1 MNLYMG
7 FQRRKPKKGR
17 YYFMKKRLLSLLLSL
32 ALCLGMLPAAALA
45 AEDEPRDTNFFT
57 QQVHTDLKY
66 EDLEYVRPDGEAI
79 LAKMEEIR
87 SLLDDKA
94 NMEKV
99 SDLFDTIGKDFAMVQ
114 TMYSL
119 CNIQAYQDVTS
130 EAWDELEVLGE
141 MASNLSDQLSI
152 LMKDILNS
160 DCADFLA
167 EQLDEES
174 IEYYKN
180 YTPMTEEQLAF
191 AAKEAALESEYQT
204 AAANLPTVEVDGVA
218 YDEDS
223 IYYAYA
229 SGEVDYETYDTVA
242 TQLAQEKNALLG
254 EIYLRMVELRQT
266 EAKSYGYDNY
276 AEYAYA
282 EIYTRDYTP
291 EEIRP
296 FHEAVKKYIAPLYSQ
311 VYDLFR
317 SYVMAGAYDEINAVD
332 YSGDVALDMIE
343 PYLAQMSDELLE
355 AFTFMREGGY
365 YDSEASDTK
374 APGGFTTS
382 LTAYGAPF
390 FFNAPSG
397 ELYDFTT
404 TVHEFGHYN
413 EDYWASNEFIDYSKN
428 IDIAEVHSQ
437 GMELM
442 FSHWYPEIFGEDG
455 ADAMEI
461 YLLLNLLGSVMD
473 GCLHDEL
480 QQFVYYTPDV
490 TLQQINQQY
499 RKLMGEYGQVPAT
512 DPRTEMYSWVDIPHT
527 FMQPCYYISYAV
539 SAAGAF
545 SFWLDAQETDYYE
558 ALDNYLEFTALSGIY
573 TFTESFEQ
581 VGLDAPIDP
590 DYIRA
595 LAGDLSWKVLGQPLP
610 GTYEVAVNVN
620 GTYLDFPDAQPT
632 MVNNRTMIPLRAVLE
647 TLGAELEWDEATYQ
661 VKVTRGDTA
670 VVLKIGETV
679 LTVTQGETTTQ
690 VEMDV
695 APYIT
700 PETGRT
706 YVPVRFVS
714 EAFGLQ
720 VGWDEDYRT
729 AIILDGAGIAAA
741 LLEGRSFTYLEKLAQ
756 FTAKQQEGK
765 DQGIWNTT
773 ANAAGTMTIAG
784 ALEVPMTM
792 AMNGVTADQ
801 TQVEMDMGVTMDLT
815 GLMAMMAMGGSAPDA
830 DTQAL
835 IKTLAQDGLGF
846 QYRGDLEAGKLY
858 FTMEDALLETM
869 GFSAG
874 TWFMIDMNAMAETMG
889 EDYAALVE
897 AGTAGNTDELLDQ
910 QLSDLE
916 LDSVEELIMS
926 LTMVDELLTFLSDES
941 FVADG
946 NDYTTI
952 YTTEYG
958 TIQVA
963 LALTLTME
971 GDTVTDVTVQLQYAG
986 AQMSGATIAV
996 MTASVDS
1003 TGAVAG
1009 QVTVEAADTLSLE
1022 LAFTAQTVK
1031 GDKVPQTEPPV
1042 GATVLDL
1049 SDPDAMNQFMGIMP
1063 LPEDE
1068 AA

>member
-1 MNLYMG
+1 
-7 FQRRKPKKGR
+7 
-17 YYFMKKRLLSLLLSL
+17 MKKRLLSLLLAL
-32 ALCLGMLPAAALA
+32 CLCLGMLPAAALA

-57 QQVHTDLKY
+57 QRVHTDLKY

-87 SLLDDKA
+87 SLLADKA

-99 SDLFDTIGKDFAMVQ
+99 SDLFDAIGKDFAMVQ

-119 CNIQAYQDVTS
+119 CNIHAYQDVTS

-141 MASNLSDQLSI
+141 LASNLSDQLSI
-152 LMKDILNS
+152 LIKDILNS
-160 DCADFLA
+160 DCAPFLA

-204 AAANLPTVEVDGVA
+204 AAANLPTMEVDGVA

-229 SGEVDYETYDTVA
+229 SGEVDYDTYDTVA
-242 TQLAQEKNALLG
+242 TQLAREKNALLG

-291 EEIRP
+291 EEVRP

-311 VYDLFR
+311 VYTLFR
-317 SYVMAGAYDEINAVD
+317 SYVMAGAYEELNAVD

-343 PYLAQMSDELLE
+343 PYLAEMSDELLE

-365 YDSEASDTK
+365 YDSEASETK
-374 APGGFTTS
+374 ATAGFTTS
-382 LTAYGAPF
+382 LPAYGAPF
-390 FFNAPSG
+390 FFNAG
-397 ELYDFTT
+397 GNGLTDFVT

-413 EDYWASNEFIDYSKN
+413 EGYWASNEFIDYSKN

-455 ADAMEI
+455 ADAMET

-480 QQFVYYTPDV
+480 QQYVYYTPDV
-490 TLQQINQQY
+490 TLQQINQKY
-499 RKLMGEYGQVPAT
+499 RTLMTEYGQVPAE

-527 FMQPCYYISYAV
+527 FTSPCYYISYAV

-545 SFWLDAQETDYYE
+545 SFWLDAQENDYEE

-581 VGLDAPIDP
+581 VGLDAPMDP

-632 MVNNRTMIPLRAVLE
+632 MVNNRTMIPLRAVME
-647 TLGAELEWDEATYQ
+647 SMGAELEWDEATYQ
-661 VKVTRGDTA
+661 VKITRGDTT

-695 APYIT
+695 APYIAL
-700 PETGRT
+700 ETNST

-714 EAFGLQ
+714 EAFGFQ
-720 VGWDEDYRT
+720 VGWDEAYRT
-729 AIILDGAGIAAA
+729 AIILDMESVAAA

-756 FTAKQQEGK
+756 FVNKQQEGK

-792 AMNGVTADQ
+792 ALDTVEADQ
-801 TQVEMDMGVTMDLT
+801 TKVEMDMGVTMDLT
-815 GLMAMMAMGGSAPDA
+815 GLMAMMAMAGSAPDA
-830 DTQAL
+830 ETQAL
-835 IKTLAQDGLGF
+835 IKVLSQDGLSL
-846 QYRGDLEAGKLY
+846 QYRGDLETGKFY
-858 FTMEDALLETM
+858 FTMEDALLEAM
-869 GFSAG
+869 GLSAG
-874 TWFMIDMNAMAETMG
+874 TWFMMDMNAMAETVG

-910 QLSDLE
+910 QFSGLE
-916 LDSVEELIMS
+916 LDSV
-926 LTMVDELLTFLSDES
+926 DEVAMALYVADGLFAFLSDES
-941 FVADG
+941 FEADG
-946 NDYTTI
+946 NDYTTV
-952 YTTEYG
+952 YTTGDE
-958 TIQVA
+958 TSQMAV
-963 LALTLTME
+963 ALTLTMD
-971 GDTVTDVTVQLQYAG
+971 GDTVTDVTVQCQYAA
-986 AQMSGATIAV
+986 AQESGVVVVGVVAA
-996 MTASVDS
+996 MDS
-1003 TGAVAG
+1003 TGAVTG
-1009 QVTVEAADTLSLE
+1009 QVSAEIAATVSLE

-1031 GDKVPQTEPPV
+1031 GDKAPQTEPPA

-1049 SDPDAMNQFMGIMP
+1049 SDPDAMNQLMGIMP

>member
-1 MNLYMG
+1 
-7 FQRRKPKKGR
+7 
-17 YYFMKKRLLSLLLSL
+17 MKKRLLSLLMALC
-32 ALCLGMLPAAALA
+32 LCLGMLPAAALA

-57 QQVHTDLKY
+57 QREHTDLKY
-66 EDLEYVRPDGEAI
+66 EDLEYARPDGEAI
-79 LAKMEEIR
+79 LAKMEEAR
-87 SLLDDKA
+87 ALLADKA

-99 SDLFDTIGKDFAMVQ
+99 SALFDSIGEDFAQVR
-114 TMYSL
+114 TMYAL

-130 EAWDELEVLGE
+130 EAWDELEVLRDL
-141 MASNLSDQLSI
+141 ASNLSDQLSI

-160 DCADFLA
+160 PCDVFLA

-174 IEYYKN
+174 VEYYKN

-204 AAANLPTVEVDGVA
+204 AAANLPTVEVDGVT

-229 SGEVDYETYDTVA
+229 SGEVDYDTYSAAA
-242 TQLAQEKNALLG
+242 TQLAREKNALLG
-254 EIYLRMVELRQT
+254 EIYLRMVELRQA

-291 EEIRP
+291 EEVRA
-296 FHEAVKKYIAPLYSQ
+296 FHEAVKTYIAPLYSQ

-317 SYVMAGAYDEINAVD
+317 SYVMAGAYEELNAVD

-343 PYLAQMSDELLE
+343 PYLAKMSDELLE

-365 YDSEASDTK
+365 YDSEISETK
-374 APGGFTTS
+374 ASAGFTTS
-382 LTAYGAPF
+382 LPAYGAPF
-390 FFNAPSG
+390 FFNASG
-397 ELYDFTT
+397 NGLADFIT

-413 EDYWASNEFIDYSKN
+413 ESYWASNEFIDYSKN

-455 ADAMEI
+455 ADAMET
-461 YLLLNLLGSVMD
+461 YLLLNLLNSVMD

-480 QQFVYYTPDV
+480 QQYVYYTPNV
-490 TLQQINQQY
+490 TLQQINQKY
-499 RKLMGEYGQVPAT
+499 RTLMTEYGQVPAE

-545 SFWLDAQETDYYE
+545 SFWLDAQENDYYE
-558 ALDNYLEFTALSGIY
+558 ALDNYLEFTALPGSY

-581 VGLDAPIDP
+581 VGLDAPMDP
-590 DYIRA
+590 DYVRA

-620 GTYLDFPDAQPT
+620 GTYLQFPDAQPT

-647 TLGAELEWDEATYQ
+647 ALGAELEWDEATYQ
-661 VKVTRGDTA
+661 VTVTRGDTT
-670 VVLKIGETV
+670 VVLKIGENV

-695 APYIT
+695 APYIAL
-700 PETGRT
+700 ENNRT

-714 EAFGLQ
+714 EAFGFR

-729 AIILDGAGIAAA
+729 AIILDMESVAAA
-741 LLEGRSFTYLEKLAQ
+741 LLEGRSFTYLEKLAR
-756 FTAKQQEGK
+756 FMTRQQEGK
-765 DQGIWNTT
+765 DQGTWNTAVT
-773 ANAAGTMTIAG
+773 AEGAMTVAG
-784 ALEVPMTM
+784 ALQIPMTM
-792 AMNGVTADQ
+792 AADAVTADQ
-801 TQVEMDMGVTMDLT
+801 SKVEMDMSMKMDLT
-815 GLMAMMAMGGSAPDA
+815 GLMAMMAMSGSAPDA
-830 DTQAL
+830 GTQAL
-835 IKTLAQDGLGF
+835 VKTLAQDGLGF
-846 QYRGDLEAGKLY
+846 QYRGDVETGKLY
-858 FTMEDALLETM
+858 FTAADALLEQV
-869 GFSAG
+869 GVEAG
-874 TWFMIDMNAMAETMG
+874 TWFLMDMNAMGEAMG
-889 EDYAALVE
+889 EDYAALMAAV
-897 AGTAGNTDELLDQ
+897 TAGNTDALLDW
-910 QLSDLE
+910 LSSGLK
-916 LDSVEELIMS
+916 LDSVDEVAMAIYAA
-926 LTMVDELLTFLSDES
+926 DELFAFLSDES
-941 FVADG
+941 FEADG
-946 NDYTTI
+946 HDYTTV
-952 YTTEYG
+952 YTTGDE
-958 TIQVA
+958 TSQTDM
-963 LALTLTME
+963 ALTLTMD
-971 GDTVTDVTVQLQYAG
+971 GDTVTDVTVQRRYAV
-986 AQMSGATIAV
+986 AQESGVVVVEAV
-996 MTASVDS
+996 TAMDS
-1003 TGAVAG
+1003 AGAVAG
-1009 QVTVEAADTLSLE
+1009 QVTVEAAEIVSLE

-1031 GDKVPQTEPPV
+1031 GGDRAPQTEPPA

-1049 SDPDAMNQFMGIMP
+1049 SDPEVMDQLTGVMP